1 MHRQHPWSRS
11 LAFLVALILVAGVGC
26 GAEKGTQGDG
36 WDSGSDAAPDTLA
49 DGVTDPGTDPVPD
62 AASDPTSDT
71 EEEPCFST
79 AVTAENGMA
88 PVDIIWV
95 VDSSGSMD
103 FENRQVRDN
112 LNAFSSHLVMSG
124 VEDYH
129 VILIGDAGEMS
140 VPPPLGGGPNFMH
153 IDDSVDSNEALE
165 KLLEHYPTYK
175 DFLRPGAVRH
185 FVAVTDDESD
195 LSGSDFAR
203 GPGGL
208 SSLTDPGFPPYDW
221 SASEYGFQFH
231 SIVAFGTIPII
242 GCITGAA
249 IGHEYI
255 WLSDETGGVKMQVCL
270 TDWSPIFSA
279 LESAIGVVTVL
290 PCAYVIPDPPEGE
303 TFNKDKVNVHYYP
316 SGGGEVII
324 PRVTDPTACV
334 EYGWFYDD
342 YDDPTTIHLCPETC
356 TIVQADT
363 SGTVSIAF
371 GCDTLLI

>member
-1 MHRQHPWSRS
+1 MSQLHPGKG
-11 LAFLVALILVAGVGC
+11 LIAIIVACLQVGGC
-26 GAEKGTQGDG
+26 GAQKDGQGDA
-36 WDSGSDAAPDTLA
+36 WDSGVDGAPDGTSDVAA
-49 DGVTDPGTDPVPD
+49 DPVTDPVYDVLH
-62 AASDPTSDT
+62 DPTLDV
-71 EEEPCFST
+71 EEEPCFATEVS
-79 AVTAENGMA
+79 AEHGMA

-103 FENRQVRDN
+103 FENRQVQDN
-112 LNAFSSHLVMSG
+112 LNAFSSHIFSSG

-153 IDDSVDSNEALE
+153 IDDSVGSDEALE
-165 KLLEHYPTYK
+165 KLLFHYPTYK

-195 LSGSDFAR
+195 LDWDDFVSAL
-203 GPGGL
+203 GD
-208 SSLTDPGFPPYDW
+208 LTDPGFPPYDW

-231 SIVAFGTIPII
+231 SICAFGTIPII
-242 GCITGAA
+242 GCVTGAG
-249 IGHEYI
+249 IGHQYI
-255 WLSDETGGVKMQVCL
+255 RLSDETGGVKMQVCL

-290 PCAYVIPDPPEGE
+290 PCAYDIPDPPEGE
-303 TFNKDKVNVHYYP
+303 TFNKDKVNVNYYP
-316 SGGGEVII
+316 SGGGEVVI

-342 YDDPTTIHLCPETC
+342 YDDPATIHLCPDTC

-363 SGTVSIAF
+363 SGRVSIAF

>member
-1 MHRQHPWSRS
+1 MHGTHERSRS
-11 LAFLVALILVAGVGC
+11 LALLMALCLVAGAGC

-36 WDSGSDAAPDTLA
+36 WDSGSDVAPDSPVDA
-49 DGVTDPGTDPVPD
+49 AADPGTDPVPD
-62 AASDPTSDT
+62 AASDPSSDGV
-71 EEEPCFST
+71 EEPCFASE
-79 AVTAENGMA
+79 VTAEHGMA

-103 FENRQVRDN
+103 FEEEQVQDN
-112 LNAFSSHLVMSG
+112 LNAFSTHIAASG

-129 VILIGDAGEMS
+129 VILIGSASHMT
-140 VPPPLGGGPNFMH
+140 VPPPLGGSPDFMH
-153 IDDSVDSNEALE
+153 IDDSVGSNEGLE
-165 KLLEHYPTYK
+165 KLIEHYPTYK

-185 FVAVTDDESD
+185 FVAVSDDNSD
-195 LSGSDFAR
+195 MSAGDFNTALSTF
-203 GPGGL
+203 
-208 SSLTDPGFPPYDW
+208 TDPGFPPYDW
-221 SASEYGFQFH
+221 STSIYGYTFH
-231 SIVAFGTIPII
+231 SIVAWGDVPFI
-242 GCITGAA
+242 GCVTGAR
-249 IGHEYI
+249 IGREYLTLTE
-255 WLSDETGGVKMQVCL
+255 WTGGIQQKVCL

-290 PCAYVIPDPPEGE
+290 PCAYDIPDPPEGE
-303 TFNKDKVNVHYYP
+303 TFNKDKVNVYFYP

-342 YDDPTTIHLCPETC
+342 YDDPTTIHLCPDTC